1 MDEDS
6 LAKMVKS
13 LSSGK
18 RYASASC
25 DFAQMIWSG
34 LVTDQKTI
42 ELLQTGNANV
52 RRAVAWAVC
61 DLSPDNDVMRYLMN
75 ECFNDVDTVV
85 RRHVWGAMRQ
95 TQCLTVDQKQQLIE
109 KLGAEQD
116 EVVLNFVDDVG
127 SSIQK

>member
-18 RYASASC
+18 RYAGASC
-25 DFAQMIWSG
+25 DFAELIWSG
-34 LVTDQKTI
+34 LVTDQKQI
-42 ELLQTGNANV
+42 ELLQTGSANV

-75 ECFNDVDTVV
+75 ECFNDFDTVV
-85 RRHVWGAMRQ
+85 RRHVWGAG
-95 TQCLTVDQKQQLIE
+95 LS
-109 KLGAEQD
+109 
-116 EVVLNFVDDVG
+116 VVR
-127 SSIQK
+127 